1 MKIIDQEGDIIVDLV
16 DVKSQKELDKLIK
29 NEHDL
34 GLEDIVEL
42 AQDTP
47 FFAMSLE
54 KYEKMYGEKFDVWGE
69 IEVQEMTFE
78 KWWKGIN
85 EWACEFI

>member
-29 NEHDL
+29 KEYDL

-42 AQDTP
+42 AEDTP

-54 KYEKMYGEKFDVWGE
+54 KYEKMYGEKFDEVDIE
-69 IEVQEMTFE
+69 IQEMTFE
-78 KWWKGIN
+78 EWWKGIN

>member
-29 NEHDL
+29 KEYDL

-54 KYEKMYGEKFDVWGE
+54 KYEKMYGEKFDEEDIE
-69 IEVQEMTFE
+69 IQEMTFE
-78 KWWKGIN
+78 EWWKGIN
-85 EWACEFI
+85 DWACELI

>member
-1 MKIIDQEGDIIVDLV
+1 MKIIDQEGDSIVDLV

-29 NEHDL
+29 KEYDL

-42 AQDTP
+42 AEDTP

-54 KYEKMYGEKFDVWGE
+54 KYEKMYGEKFDEVDIE
-69 IEVQEMTFE
+69 IQEMTFE
-78 KWWKGIN
+78 EWWKSVN

>member
-29 NEHDL
+29 EEYDL

-47 FFAMSLE
+47 FFAMSLQ
-54 KYEKMYGEKFDVWGE
+54 KYEKMYGEKFDEGDIE
-69 IEVQEMTFE
+69 IQEMTFE
-78 KWWKGIN
+78 EWWKGIN
-85 EWACEFI
+85 DWACEFI

>member
-29 NEHDL
+29 KEYDL

-42 AQDTP
+42 AEDTP

-54 KYEKMYGEKFDVWGE
+54 KYEMMYGEKFDEEDIE
-69 IEVQEMTFE
+69 IQEMTFE
-78 KWWKGIN
+78 EWWKGIN
-85 EWACEFI
+85 DWACEFI

>member
-29 NEHDL
+29 KEYDL

-42 AQDTP
+42 AEDTP

-54 KYEKMYGEKFDVWGE
+54 KYEKMYGEKFDEEDIE
-69 IEVQEMTFE
+69 IQEMTFE
-78 KWWKGIN
+78 EWWKGIN
-85 EWACEFI
+85 DWACEFI

>member
-1 MKIIDQEGDIIVDLV
+1 MKIIDQEGDSIVDLV

-29 NEHDL
+29 EEYDL

-47 FFAMSLE
+47 FFAMSLQ
-54 KYEKMYGEKFDVWGE
+54 KYEKMYGEKFDEGDIE
-69 IEVQEMTFE
+69 IQEMTFE
-78 KWWKGIN
+78 EWWKGIN
-85 EWACEFI
+85 DWACEFI